1 MKRVIG
7 FALFWVAVGMLISM
21 FISSTFLK
29 VTVIIIC
36 FLLGYILFC
45 CDGK

>member
-7 FALFWVAVGMLISM
+7 FALFWIAVGMLLSM
-21 FISSTFLK
+21 FLSSTFLE
-29 VTVIIIC
+29 VAIIIIC
-36 FLLGYILFC
+36 FLSGYIMFC

>member
-1 MKRVIG
+1 MKRLIG
-7 FALFWVAVGMLISM
+7 FALFWIAIGMIISM
-21 FISSTFLK
+21 CLSSTFLK
-29 VTVIIIC
+29 IAIIIIC